1 MIQNISTPQRTVPRD
16 PDLRLVLRKNIES
29 AVLRA
34 FGIAN
39 VAQVSGYAYVND
51 LTRAPDATQ
60 KVERRPDLQR
70 LARDAGAIVCA
81 VLHRHTTADSDSTV
95 VGVANNIH
103 GSQKL
108 LEFVNIYLLH

>member
-1 MIQNISTPQRTVPRD
+1 MIQNISTPQRTVPRN
-16 PDLRLVLRKNIES
+16 PDLVLRNIES
-29 AVLRA
+29 AVWRA

-39 VAQVSGYAYVND
+39 VAQVSGYAYVNE

-60 KVERRPDLQR
+60 KVKYRPDLQR